1 MMNPRLHNLKNT
13 AEVKLKTNDTQQNLV
28 ATYTVKNLNVALY
41 LSKVYSK
48 IYTVE
53 IISGDKKWIL
63 T

>member
-1 MMNPRLHNLKNT
+1 MKSLT
-13 AEVKLKTNDTQQNLV
+13 EVKIKTKNAEAKLV

-53 IISGDKKWIL
+53 IISGNKKWVVI
-63 T
+63 